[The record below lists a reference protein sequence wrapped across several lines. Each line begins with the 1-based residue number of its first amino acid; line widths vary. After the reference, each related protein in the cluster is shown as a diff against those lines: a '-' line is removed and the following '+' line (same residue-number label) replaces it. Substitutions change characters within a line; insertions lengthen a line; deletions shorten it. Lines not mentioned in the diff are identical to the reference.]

1 MRATFLATALLVA
14 ACGAEVPA
22 PPDAPATSSAALEV
36 RRDRPT
42 VKVMTRNLYLGADI
56 MPIAAA
62 PGPEEALL
70 AANVMWAT
78 VQASRYPARAAA
90 MAEEIAEARPD
101 VLALQEVTTWRLGP
115 PLACLA
121 GAPVA
126 PVADEPAIDF
136 LPTLLRAL
144 DREGV
149 HYEVA
154 AQVTSMDAELCIGD
168 PSDPASLRDL
178 RYTDHEVILVRRGV
192 RWRDPTLP
200 PAQPLP
206 GFVPAPVPPGPGDR
220 NGALFAV
227 ALEDGT
233 PATAAFT
240 VGGSTDPIF
249 SWRGWT
255 AVEVERGGRWVRV
268 FGTHVE
274 DTLAAVSDAGLP
286 SWLFQALQDAQLVAI
301 VDAIYLDP
309 GTTLPTIVLGD
320 FNAYVEPADPNPPT
334 YAFLTGGAFPLDPA
348 LDGISP
354 LRDAWTALR
363 PRDPGF
369 TWGFDEDLRGGRLST
384 RLDLVLTTPELSPHA
399 IERTGTRTRIRTGQ
413 HPSDHAGLVATFGVP

>member
-1 MRATFLATALLVA
+1 MRATFLAAAFLVA

-22 PPDAPATSSAALEV
+22 PPDASATSSAAQEV
-36 RRDRPT
+36 RREKPT

-56 MPIAAA
+56 LPIAAA
-62 PGPEEALL
+62 TGPEEALL

-90 MAEEIAEARPD
+90 MAEEVAEHRPD

-121 GAPVA
+121 GAPVTPSA
-126 PVADEPAIDF
+126 AEPAIDF

-144 DREGV
+144 QREGL

-178 RYTDHEVILVRRGV
+178 RYTDHDVILVRKGV
-192 RWRDPTLP
+192 HWRDPTLP

-240 VGGSTDPIF
+240 VGGSSEPVF

-255 AVEVERGGRWVRV
+255 AVEVERGGRWIRV

-274 DTLAAVSDAGLP
+274 DTLQALADAGLP
-286 SWLFQALQDAQLVAI
+286 PWLFQALQDAQLVAI
-301 VDAIYLDP
+301 VDAVYLDP
-309 GTTLPTIVLGD
+309 ATTLPTIVLGD

-334 YAFLTGGAFPLDPA
+334 YAFLTGGPFPLDPA

-354 LRDAWTALR
+354 LRDAWAALR
-363 PRDPGF
+363 PGDWGF

-384 RLDLVLTTPELSPHA
+384 RLDLVLATPELSPRA
-399 IERTGTRTRIRTGQ
+399 IERTGVRTRIRTGQ
-413 HPSDHAGLVATFGVP
+413 HPSDHAGLVATFALP

>member
-1 MRATFLATALLVA
+1 MRTTFLAAAFLVA
-14 ACGAEVPA
+14 ACGAEVPV
-22 PPDAPATSSAALEV
+22 PPDASAIRSAAVEV
-36 RRDRPT
+36 RHDRPT

-56 MPIAAA
+56 MAIAAA

-70 AANVMWAT
+70 AANVAWAT

-121 GAPVA
+121 GAPVT

-136 LPTLLRAL
+136 LPTLLHAL
-144 DREGV
+144 EREGA

-178 RYTDHEVILVRRGV
+178 RYTDHDVILVRKGV
-192 RWRDPTLP
+192 HWRDPTLP

-240 VGGSTDPIF
+240 VGGSSEPIF

-274 DTLAAVSDAGLP
+274 DTLAALSDAGLP
-286 SWLFQALQDAQLVAI
+286 TWFFQALQDAQLVAI
-301 VDAIYLDP
+301 VDAVFLDP
-309 GTTLPTIVLGD
+309 RTTLPTIVLGD
-320 FNAYVEPADPNPPT
+320 FNAYVEPADPSPPT
-334 YAFLTGGAFPLDPA
+334 YDFLTGGPFPLDPA

-354 LRDAWTALR
+354 LRDAWKALR
-363 PRDPGF
+363 PCDWGF

-384 RLDLVLTTPELSPHA
+384 RLDLVLATPELSPRA
-399 IERTGTRTRIRTGQ
+399 IERTGTRTRIRSGQ
-413 HPSDHAGLVATFGVP
+413 HPSDHAGLVATFDVP